1 MAARA
6 ELQFPNS
13 GRFVA
18 DCARMELA
26 PLCTAG
32 ADGTGTR
39 PLFPMNSCF
48 PWNVISTGELWTL
61 TAVIK
66 ALLTTK
72 TERFRTMRKMLVATT
87 AAAAL
92 ILFAAPASAATLVA
106 TTGTPLSEVLKT
118 NSGIDG
124 TSITYFS
131 DPSNYAVQ
139 YSSTDLLHPSS
150 SGGFAFVE
158 GASSSGFSDL
168 TITPETVTFSAFK
181 FNLQLPAATGPS
193 IPNGYHTAYTFD
205 AQLFFA
211 GGGSQTFDNIDLGN
225 GAGTN
230 RFLITAGSGQ
240 QIDKILLS
248 DLVGIST
255 RNNDP
260 TLTNDFNF
268 DSVRQ
273 VSFNTVSGV
282 PEPSTWAMFILG
294 FGFIGGMLRMRSRRP
309 LIA

>member
-1 MAARA
+1 
-6 ELQFPNS
+6 
-13 GRFVA
+13 
-18 DCARMELA
+18 
-26 PLCTAG
+26 
-32 ADGTGTR
+32 
-39 PLFPMNSCF
+39 
-48 PWNVISTGELWTL
+48 
-61 TAVIK
+61 
-66 ALLTTK
+66 
-72 TERFRTMRKMLVATT
+72 MRKMLVATT

-92 ILFAAPASAATLVA
+92 ILFAAHASAATLVA

-131 DPSNYAVQ
+131 DPSNYAIQ